1 VLPGA
6 VQGSSA
12 VMELSPVCE
21 AAAVADVTEAVDVT
35 EGTEG
40 RQVKAADCADGGA
53 ASWVCASGWA
63 TR

>member
-1 VLPGA
+1 
-6 VQGSSA
+6 
-12 VMELSPVCE
+12 MELSPVCE